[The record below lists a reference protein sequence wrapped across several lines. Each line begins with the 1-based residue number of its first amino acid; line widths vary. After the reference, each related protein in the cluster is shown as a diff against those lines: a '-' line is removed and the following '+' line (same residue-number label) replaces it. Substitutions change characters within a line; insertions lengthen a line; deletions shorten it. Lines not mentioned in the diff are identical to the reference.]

1 MDRPS
6 RKRFSHGGGP
16 SRPGTRT
23 SQPHSSP
30 GGHVDRAR
38 WVGQMGRDDWTG
50 WRDRG
55 GEVGG
60 LRVEGV
66 CHQDMS
72 DFVENVQV
80 SVYRGPLFL
89 KVLQAKRGIVFSFLG
104 YVLYTLS
111 DAKHHFQVFVSF
123 WEHCCNCKCASEA

>member
-1 MDRPS
+1 MAVPLDQVPVPLSLIPLRVGTLIAPGGLG
-6 RKRFSHGGGP
+6 RWGETTGRGGGI
-16 SRPGTRT
+16 
-23 SQPHSSP
+23 
-30 GGHVDRAR
+30 GG
-38 WVGQMGRDDWTG
+38 
-50 WRDRG
+50 G
-55 GEVGG
+55 GGGG